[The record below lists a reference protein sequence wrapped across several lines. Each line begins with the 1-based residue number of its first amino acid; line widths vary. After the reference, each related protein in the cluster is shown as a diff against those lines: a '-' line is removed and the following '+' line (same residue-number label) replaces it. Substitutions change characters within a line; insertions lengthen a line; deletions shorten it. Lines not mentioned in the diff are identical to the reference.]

1 MLAVVAMMLLQ
12 QHPLKQKPLLQKL
25 LLLTLPQK
33 KLLQPNSKNTLT
45 KPHPASY
52 LKKICF
58 FSYLISIIY

>member
-1 MLAVVAMMLLQ
+1 MLGAVVMMLLQ
-12 QHPLKQKPLLQKL
+12 QHPLKLKPLLQKQL
-25 LLLTLPQK
+25 SLMLPQK
-33 KLLQPNSKNTLT
+33 KLLQPNSQNILT